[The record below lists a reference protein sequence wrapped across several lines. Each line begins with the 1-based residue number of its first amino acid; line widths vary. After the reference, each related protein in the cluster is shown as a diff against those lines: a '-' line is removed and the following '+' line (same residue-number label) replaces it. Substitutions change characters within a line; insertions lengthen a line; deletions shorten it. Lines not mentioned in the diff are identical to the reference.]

1 MKTSSF
7 FIVAVIVGILIE
19 SIIARYDVLNLNQQK
34 KNITGKITN
43 KTIHD
48 CINFTCLRFGVPK
61 Y

>member
-34 KNITGKITN
+34 KNITGKITS

-48 CINFTCLRFGVPK
+48 CINFSCLRFGEDA
-61 Y
+61 